1 MTRLRALKLSRT
13 YCEGDVASLAALPLE
28 TLALAECSSVD
39 GDAASLF
46 RPGHRL
52 RRCDLRGTGVEGLL
66 PILFHRCG
74 GGPATRLDLADTLV
88 EGPLDG
94 VERLEHLEFL
104 SVRGLDV
111 TGGLAPLAGLG
122 RLTHV
127 DASQNEA
134 LRGNIECFRD
144 CQGGT
149 RARDVKGSAVF
160 RSFRPIFGRAIV
172 PRFGFFWNARAQNA
186 HVSSCPGYCGA
197 LAHLDLHRSRGVYGD
212 AAVAF
217 DGCARLEVLDLRST
231 ACTGAP
237 AAFAG
242 LPRLRSLSVG
252 FSRISGTMAEARA
265 TLPWCAKIYGFR
277 LTALSSSD
285 AEEFVAQMC
294 DREML
299 GDPSDGVREM
309 MTAIAAMRPEV
320 RPADMGD
327 AELDRLVG
335 GHLEG
340 DHWTARWSRTARDAR
355 GAP

>member
-1 MTRLRALKLSRT
+1 MLPRL
-13 YCEGDVASLAALPLE
+13 
-28 TLALAECSSVD
+28 
-39 GDAASLF
+39 
-46 RPGHRL
+46 PGRDKGA
-52 RRCDLRGTGVEGLL
+52 RRQR
-66 PILFHRCG
+66 
-74 GGPATRLDLADTLV
+74 
-88 EGPLDG
+88 
-94 VERLEHLEFL
+94 
-104 SVRGLDV
+104 
-111 TGGLAPLAGLG
+111 LG
-122 RLTHV
+122 RVPLV
-127 DASQNEA
+127 
-134 LRGNIECFRD
+134 
-144 CQGGT
+144 
-149 RARDVKGSAVF
+149 SADF
-160 RSFRPIFGRAIV
+160 WTSDRPSE
-172 PRFGFFWNARAQNA
+172 RFLGNARAQNA
-186 HVSSCPGYCGA
+186 HVGSCPGYCGA